1 MRIGYS
7 PKVLKRLRKIK
18 QKDSKLAK
26 RIEKQLSLLQKNPKH
41 HSLRLHELGGNL
53 DNLWSI
59 SITKSI
65 RMVYRHLEEDI
76 AYFVKIGTHEE
87 VYER

>member
-7 PKVLKRLRKIK
+7 SKVLKQLRKIK
-18 QKDSKLAK
+18 QKDQKLTK
-26 RIEKQLSLLQKNPKH
+26 RIEKQLSLLQDNPKH
-41 HSLRLHELGGNL
+41 HSLRLHELTGNL

-65 RMVYRHLEEDI
+65 RMIYKHLDGDI
-76 AYFVKIGTHEE
+76 AYFTKIGTHEE
-87 VYER
+87 VYEK